1 MTIEIS
7 KNAMAQLVSAINS
20 KQNVKGSSSYT
31 ATVLRTDNDGTIW
44 VHIPGGANE
53 TPVHST
59 TADAQPGDTVTVA
72 ITNGR
77 ATISG
82 NATSPAP
89 TGRTV
94 EVVHEAAIESLVMAN
109 QAEAAAEIAESAASN
124 AVQNA
129 SVAATAASAAQDS
142 ADKAI
147 RDASIANDQALSA
160 MNSATQANSY
170 AIGAL
175 MSLSDIEKVVG
186 TLNWI
191 SDHGMYFPTNDES
204 VQQGKQYYVLTS
216 GVYYPESNPTNEGLF
231 DYSLTQ
237 DQSIDPEK
245 TYYIRVDS
253 FEYVKTKD
261 VVIDGD
267 KTYYEISVSYTYEH
281 TQDVEI
287 DDSKTYYVLVDD
299 EYVVVDDPRVEDIA
313 TYFERIDH
321 ISYIAVLNPA
331 ADNLPGYYERVENV
345 EYEPVLE
352 PDVSDIGT
360 YYERTVLYYE
370 LAIDESIQGYVAN
383 HISLTDEGLN
393 LIADTNKYRAILAT
407 DGLRILDSQGRVV
420 GLHGEEIQLGST
432 DGIYF
437 SASPSILAFRTH
449 DEPIAWFGMNS
460 DGIWE
465 MHIQNTYAED
475 MVRFGDYAFIKRQNG
490 NMSLKWLGEE
500 VQ

>member
-147 RDASIANDQALSA
+147 RDALIANDQASSA
-160 MNSATQANSY
+160 KSSATQANSY

-191 SDHGMYFPTNDES
+191 SDHGIYFQTNDET
-204 VQQGKQYYVLTS
+204 VQPGKQYYVVEG
-216 GVYYPESNPTNEGLF
+216 GVYFPEPDPSDDKLF
-231 DYSLTQ
+231 DYELTQ
-237 DQSIDPEK
+237 DQSIDP
-245 TYYIRVDS
+245 
-253 FEYVKTKD
+253 
-261 VVIDGD
+261 D
-267 KTYYEISVSYTYEH
+267 KTYYVRVVSYEYVQTSDIEVDQSKTYYEKIVSYTYEP
-281 TQDVEI
+281 TQDVAI
-287 DDSKTYYVLVDD
+287 DSSKTYYILVDD
-299 EYVVVDDPRVEDIA
+299 EYVVVNEPNIEDIA
-313 TYFERIDH
+313 TYYERIDDT
-321 ISYIAVLNPA
+321 SYIVVLSPT
-331 ADNLPGYYERVENV
+331 DDGLPSYYERVDLTSFVPVAEPSV
-345 EYEPVLE
+345 EEI
-352 PDVSDIGT
+352 ST

-383 HISLTDEGLN
+383 HVSMTDEGLN
-393 LIADTNKYRAILAT
+393 LVADTNKYRAILAT
-407 DGLRILDSQGRVV
+407 DGLRILDSQGRIV

-437 SASPSILAFRTH
+437 SATSSILAFRTH
-449 DEPIAWFGMNS
+449 DDPIAWFGLND

-500 VQ
+500 A